1 MKDFNFLP
9 CFGKDVHLQCVN
21 TRMMGSGDNGFNLCV
36 HLLYFS
42 DGFLISCSVIRP
54 VFFLFFIIGSKVG
67 HSFTLKCK
75 CWVSKVKYKKSVDIS
90 LLKTIWVTFQKI
102 YEKWTVKFI
111 WTNTEQRL
119 EWLLHVYFVWRYHY
133 CLHTGN
139 CLWWF
144 LCYFYNDGVDKSN
157 KIMNMLALE
166 FTVYS
171 LQFNSS

>member
-75 CWVSKVKYKKSVDIS
+75 CWVSKVKYKKSVDTS

-111 WTNTEQRL
+111 WTNSAETWVTTTCL
-119 EWLLHVYFVWRYHY
+119 FCMKVPFWKILICCYVFLL
-133 CLHTGN
+133 L
-139 CLWWF
+139 F
-144 LCYFYNDGVDKSN
+144 LNYTTISN
-157 KIMNMLALE
+157 RVVNLNNFL
-166 FTVYS
+166 FC
-171 LQFNSS
+171 